1 MEQSE
6 NTFTSGNTS
15 SSNSFIPQ
23 KKLPNSVAVLVLGIV
38 SIPTCFCYGIVGLV
52 CGIIALVLS
61 NKDLNLYATNPQE
74 FDLASYNNL
83 KAGRV
88 CAIVGLSLSALYL
101 LYVIVVLAFLGT
113 ALTLM
118 PFGSM

>member
-1 MEQSE
+1 MTSSE
-6 NTFTSGNTS
+6 NIQN
-15 SSNSFIPQ
+15 SSNAGGHSFMPQ

-52 CGIIALVLS
+52 CGIIALVLA
-61 NKDLNLYATNPQE
+61 NKDLSLYETAPQDYE
-74 FDLASYNNL
+74 LASLNNL

-88 CAIVGLSLSALYL
+88 CAIIGICLSALYL

-113 ALTLM
+113 ALTLL
-118 PFGSM
+118 PFGS